1 MKALEDPVEILVEMV
16 KRGETD
22 PWNIDVVEVA
32 DKFLQELEKAKKLDL
47 RISGRVLL
55 YAAILLRIK
64 AEALTNEVLKTDE
77 ELVPDEVDFGEF
89 FCAEDSAGIEHVE
102 EDNKVVED
110 EVISYLLTPHRKI
123 RRFTT
128 LKDLIDEL
136 KRAEE
141 VHRRKKRRKKREERS
156 EVKAILETP
165 HEENIEDT
173 IAIVEEELKKLFSR
187 EHVLYFWEVV
197 KGKNREDILS
207 YYLSVLHLAFRQKLE
222 VEQKRIYEDDIEMRL
237 VRNEGDS

>member
-1 MKALEDPVEILVEMV
+1 MNREGVNLEDPVEILVEMV
-16 KRGETD
+16 RRGETD

-55 YAAILLRIK
+55 YAAILVRIK
-64 AEALTNEVLKTDE
+64 AEVLTSEVLKTGEE
-77 ELVPDEVDFGEF
+77 ELVPDEVNFEEF
-89 FCAEDSAGIEHVE
+89 FDAEEMNYKD
-102 EDNKVVED
+102 EDVAED
-110 EVISYLLTPHRKI
+110 EVISYLLTPHRKV

-141 VHRRKKRRKKREERS
+141 IHRRKKKRKKREEQS
-156 EVKAILETP
+156 EVTTILETP

-173 IAIVEEELKKLFSR
+173 IALVEEELKKLFGR
-187 EHVLYFWEVV
+187 KPVLYFWEVV
-197 KGKNREDILS
+197 RGKSREEVLS

-222 VEQKRIYEDDIEMRL
+222 VEQQQIYKDDIEIKQ
-237 VRNEGDS
+237 VRK